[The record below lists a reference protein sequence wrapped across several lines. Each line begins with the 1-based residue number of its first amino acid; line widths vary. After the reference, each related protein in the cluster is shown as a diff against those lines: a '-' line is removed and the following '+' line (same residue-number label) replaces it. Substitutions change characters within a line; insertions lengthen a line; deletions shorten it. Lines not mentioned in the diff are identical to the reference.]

1 MTHMVVDH
9 PYFGAFM
16 LLLITFGAFSATLF
30 ASRYVSRK
38 LARLDTEK
46 LKLTIYECGPEV
58 TKQPNTISAQFYL
71 FALLFILFDVEIIFM
86 FPWAIDFK
94 VLGWFG
100 FAEMIL
106 FIVLLAIGFIYAW
119 KKGALEWHSISGG
132 LPVALTTVDKILNWG
147 RSNSIWALTYG
158 LACCAIEMMASGASR
173 YDFDRFGTIFRASPR
188 QADVMIVAGTL
199 TKKHAE
205 FIRRLYDQMTEP
217 KWVISMGSCANTG
230 GMFNTYATVQG
241 CDRVIPVDLYLP
253 GCAPRPETL
262 QYAVMLLQQ
271 KIRRESANKSQKAKR
286 LV

>member
-1 MTHMVVDH
+1 MTHMVVEH

-16 LLLITFGAFSATLF
+16 LLIITFGAFSATLF
-30 ASRYVSRK
+30 ASRFISRK

-119 KKGALEWHSISGG
+119 KKGALEWHSI
-132 LPVALTTVDKILNWG
+132 K
-147 RSNSIWALTYG
+147 
-158 LACCAIEMMASGASR
+158 
-173 YDFDRFGTIFRASPR
+173 
-188 QADVMIVAGTL
+188 
-199 TKKHAE
+199 
-205 FIRRLYDQMTEP
+205 
-217 KWVISMGSCANTG
+217 
-230 GMFNTYATVQG
+230 
-241 CDRVIPVDLYLP
+241 
-253 GCAPRPETL
+253 
-262 QYAVMLLQQ
+262 
-271 KIRRESANKSQKAKR
+271 
-286 LV
+286 